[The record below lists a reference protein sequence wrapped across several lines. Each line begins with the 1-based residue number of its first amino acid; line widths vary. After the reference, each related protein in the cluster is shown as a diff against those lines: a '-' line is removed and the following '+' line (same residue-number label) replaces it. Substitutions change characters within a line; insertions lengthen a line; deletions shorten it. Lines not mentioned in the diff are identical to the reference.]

1 MQPKR
6 KTRNMSESDEAFAE
20 YGQDRSVETIDD
32 GLIEEATDK
41 SEAEPVPDTDSTIL
55 LVELG
60 SLRAASES
68 ETVEVSTESAGS
80 PLTSLPTERNLPIS
94 GDADSHAQRL
104 TQLERSV
111 FDIRATLQNIVPLV
125 QRGTPTG
132 EVLFYLQMLDQRV
145 TTIENYLRMVTSN

>member
-20 YGQDRSVETIDD
+20 HGQDRSVETIDD
-32 GLIEEATDK
+32 GLIEEATDE

>member
-6 KTRNMSESDEAFAE
+6 KTRNMSESDEAFDE
-20 YGQDRSVETIDD
+20 HGQDRSVETIDD
-32 GLIEEATDK
+32 GLIEEATDE